1 MSPPRQNRAASGQ
14 GPASPLFSPAAV
26 GGPPRCSAPLHYS
39 GPRGRGPARSSRR
52 GPGHPVPRRPP
63 LAARGARTLSLGGWL
78 RAPLS
83 RPLCRSLAALS
94 RGARKRGEGAP
105 LGPLPIMPYLACA
118 RMRPHADAYGPY
130 AFSPA
135 RLCLWT
141 PPPLKRWTKLSNA
154 RVARS
159 EGRKKSGAPERVPDS
174 FIFSR
179 GRRVRRSRR
188 RAPAWS
194 RSSGHRRGASSRSA
208 SRRRTAGSAAADAR
222 RRAGRSRAR

>member
-1 MSPPRQNRAASGQ
+1 MSKDNRGSSAHANGGAAGVKKR
-14 GPASPLFSPAAV
+14 FS
-26 GGPPRCSAPLHYS
+26 
-39 GPRGRGPARSSRR
+39 
-52 GPGHPVPRRPP
+52 
-63 LAARGARTLSLGGWL
+63 LAARHRFFGQAPKKWGRKAGQGNDYLPTYRRTRTNVKKKGGTPGGGSPLDPLL
-78 RAPLS
+78 RVNNHKGVPRSAE
-83 RPLCRSLAALS
+83 RGQGLC
-94 RGARKRGEGAP
+94 P
-105 LGPLPIMPYLACA
+105 C
-118 RMRPHADAYGPY
+118 
-130 AFSPA
+130 
-135 RLCLWT
+135 T

>member
-1 MSPPRQNRAASGQ
+1 MSNDNRGRSAHANGGATRVKKALFFGGSTPSLWASTKEMGSNRRTGQRPPPKVSAHTHKPKRKG
-14 GPASPLFSPAAV
+14 GTPGEGSPLTPLLRSNNHKRVPPAAA
-26 GGPPRCSAPLHYS
+26 GGQ
-39 GPRGRGPARSSRR
+39 
-52 GPGHPVPRRPP
+52 
-63 LAARGARTLSLGGWL
+63 
-78 RAPLS
+78 
-83 RPLCRSLAALS
+83 
-94 RGARKRGEGAP
+94 
-105 LGPLPIMPYLACA
+105 
-118 RMRPHADAYGPY
+118 
-130 AFSPA
+130 

>member
-1 MSPPRQNRAASGQ
+1 MGRRDEPIKPFAVCPPQRPVPPPPQ
-14 GPASPLFSPAAV
+14 V
-26 GGPPRCSAPLHYS
+26 GRGTSRLPTCSAHANGGAAEVKKRFS
-39 GPRGRGPARSSRR
+39 
-52 GPGHPVPRRPP
+52 
-63 LAARGARTLSLGGWL
+63 LAARHRFFGQAPKKWGRIAGQAINHRPTYRRTRTTRRKGGT
-78 RAPLS
+78 P
-83 RPLCRSLAALS
+83 
-94 RGARKRGEGAP
+94 GEGSP
-105 LGPLPIMPYLACA
+105 LDPLLRSNKHKRVPRSAE
-118 RMRPHADAYGPY
+118 RGQGRRP
-130 AFSPA
+130 
-135 RLCLWT
+135 CT